1 MVTSGS
7 ACKPAVDHESRRAV
21 DLEVGRRV
29 ADLRRALD
37 SRAARARDRLEAA
50 RADAETALAR
60 GARDRGLDPGAAQAQ
75 ARRALEE
82 GAAVQG
88 EEPPARIAGGAR
100 GALEAGA
107 AVVEAAARDGSE
119 AAAGWARVIQ
129 DRMMR
134 LQQSI
139 RSPGDADGLS
149 KDS

>member
-82 GAAVQG
+82 GAAV
-88 EEPPARIAGGAR
+88 
-100 GALEAGA
+100 LD
-107 AVVEAAARDGSE
+107 AAARDGSE